1 MPSKV
6 HIKNYGCSS
15 NTADG
20 ETLAGCLK
28 QAGYTL
34 TATESEADLIIFN
47 SCAVK
52 GPTENRIIDD
62 IKHAP
67 KNKKIVVAGCLPK
80 ISYERLQREVH
91 FDAAVGPA
99 VGKEIVDVVNR
110 VLAGERI
117 IELATLKEKPS
128 LTLPKMRTNPVVSVV
143 PINFGC
149 LGSCT
154 YCCVVHARGHLRSYG
169 LPEITQ
175 RIQTDYEC
183 GCTGVLA

>member
-1 MPSKV
+1 MHSKV

-34 TATESEADLIIFN
+34 TATEAEADLIIFN

-67 KNKKIVVAGCLPK
+67 KDKKIIVAGCLPK
-80 ISYERLQREVH
+80 ISFERLNREAH
-91 FDAAVGPA
+91 FDGAVGPA

-110 VLAGERI
+110 VLAGER
-117 IELATLKEKPS
+117 S
-128 LTLPKMRTNPVVSVV
+128 HRFSN
-143 PINFGC
+143 
-149 LGSCT
+149 
-154 YCCVVHARGHLRSYG
+154 
-169 LPEITQ
+169 TQ
-175 RIQTDYEC
+175 RKTITYP
-183 GCTGVLA
+183 T